1 MTEEP
6 EDNVEAAGVCGF
18 VAIAGRP
25 NVGKSSLINRYVGR
39 KISITSRRPQ
49 TTRNRVLGI
58 LTHRD
63 SQIIFV
69 DTPGIHGAQTRE
81 LNRLINRT
89 AAAALEGVDLIL
101 MMVSATGWKPDDQL
115 VYEKASATGVP
126 IVLAINKSDLLDN
139 RDDLLPYM
147 REVSGKGVFKEI
159 VPISVKKG
167 YNLEHL
173 LEVLRANLP
182 RGPHGFPAEQITDR
196 SQRFLASELIRE
208 KMFRMLGQELPY
220 TSAVE
225 ISRFEYADDGLL
237 RIEATVWVEK
247 QGQKAIVIGHDGSS
261 LKKIGQRA
269 REEMEKL
276 FGHRV
281 YLGLWVKVRKGWT
294 DNAAVLKSLGYE
306 EW

>member
-1 MTEEP
+1 MNEDVSNEKP
-6 EDNVEAAGVCGF
+6 ESVCGF
-18 VAIAGRP
+18 VAVAGRP
-25 NVGKSSLINRYVGR
+25 NVGKSSLVNRYVGR

-58 LTHRD
+58 RTEQD
-63 SQIIFV
+63 TQIVFV
-69 DTPGIHGAQTRE
+69 DTPGIHAEQTRE

-89 AAAALEGVDLIL
+89 AGAALEGVDLIL
-101 MMVSATGWKPDDQL
+101 MMISATGWKSDDDL
-115 VYEKASATGVP
+115 VYEKVRATGVP
-126 IVLAINKSDLLDN
+126 IILAINKSDLLDH
-139 RDDLLPYM
+139 RDALLPYIEKVAGM
-147 REVSGKGVFKEI
+147 GGFQEI

-167 YNLEHL
+167 YNLDHL
-173 LEVLRANLP
+173 MQVLIGNLP
-182 RGPHGFPAEQITDR
+182 RGPHGFPVDQVTDR
-196 SQRFLASELIRE
+196 GQRFLASELIRE

-225 ISRFEYADDGLL
+225 ISKFEHGDDGLL
-237 RIEATVWVEK
+237 RIEATIWVEK
-247 QGQKAIVIGHDGSS
+247 QGQKAIVIGHEGSG

-276 FGHRV
+276 FGTRV